1 MNELTFLVNNEEDL
15 IILRN
20 NIKKLAADRK
30 MSLINQTKL
39 MTAASE
45 LGRNMIRYG
54 YGGRVTVVLRQEPT
68 RTGIQMTFTD
78 QGPGIANLERAMTNG
93 YSTSRGLGLGL
104 PGTKRLMDEFH
115 IESTVGQG
123 TTVRVTKW

>member
-54 YGGRVTVVLRQEPT
+54 HGGRVTVVLRQEPT

-78 QGPGIANLERAMTNG
+78 QGPGIANLEQAMTNG

-123 TTVRVTKW
+123 TMVRVTKW

>member
-123 TTVRVTKW
+123 TMVRVTKW

>member
-54 YGGRVTVVLRQEPT
+54 RGGRVTVVLRQEST

-123 TTVRVTKW
+123 TMVRVTKW